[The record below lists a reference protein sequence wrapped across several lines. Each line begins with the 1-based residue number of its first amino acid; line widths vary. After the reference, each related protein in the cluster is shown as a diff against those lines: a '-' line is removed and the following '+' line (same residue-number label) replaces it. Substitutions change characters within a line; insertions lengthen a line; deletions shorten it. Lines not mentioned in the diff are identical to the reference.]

1 MSHKVL
7 VVDDSKL
14 ARMVMASAFRRIRP
28 EWTLVETANAEEAL
42 GAVGTVDIALID
54 FNMPG
59 TDGLELVAKIRKSHP
74 GMPVAVVSANI
85 QDEIIGR
92 ARELNAGFIPKP
104 LTDEALAA
112 FLSGA
117 TLRLKKATSMMENVD
132 KLTDIEQDALAEI
145 ANMGVSRAANSLRQM
160 VGEEVLLSVPAVK
173 IVTRQAA
180 SKLVERN
187 NATKLV
193 AVQQSFEGP
202 FAGRALLI
210 FPEAQSL
217 ELVRAIVGDE
227 HSLEDIID
235 LEQEALAETGNIILN
250 GCLATI
256 ANVLHRTMRMSLPS
270 IVRGDGAKLFRG
282 QRNEFRRTVCP
293 VPVYRF

>member
-1 MSHKVL
+1 
-7 VVDDSKL
+7 
-14 ARMVMASAFRRIRP
+14 
-28 EWTLVETANAEEAL
+28 
-42 GAVGTVDIALID
+42 
-54 FNMPG
+54 
-59 TDGLELVAKIRKSHP
+59 
-74 GMPVAVVSANI
+74 
-85 QDEIIGR
+85 
-92 ARELNAGFIPKP
+92 
-104 LTDEALAA
+104 
-112 FLSGA
+112 
-117 TLRLKKATSMMENVD
+117 
-132 KLTDIEQDALAEI
+132 
-145 ANMGVSRAANSLRQM
+145 MGVSRAANSLRQM

-173 IVTRQAA
+173 IVTREAA
-180 SKLVERN
+180 SKLVEH
-187 NATKLV
+187 NAKRLV

-270 IVRGDGAKLFRG
+270 IVRGDGTKLFEVNQAGPGG
-282 QRNEFRRTVCP
+282 QFVLFLYIDFNIKKRNVHGFIALLMDLPSIAALKDIVNDFVSGIEKQPSSHVG
-293 VPVYRF
+293 